1 MNIKVLKTKIF
12 KEGEDLIS
20 FLFSCFKKI
29 PENSIIV
36 ITSKVVSLSQ
46 KRIVAIDPKISYK
59 EFRDNLIR
67 DESDLAVRT
76 ASSWLTIKDG
86 MAMSSAGVDESN
98 ANGKI
103 ILLPKNSFK
112 TAEKIR
118 QALKKKH
125 KLKNIGVLITD
136 SRRFPLRRGIFGVAV
151 GYAGFKGIIDY
162 RGAPDIFGRLLKFA
176 EANAA
181 DSLASAAVLCMGE
194 GSERKPLAIIQKA
207 PVVFA
212 DTVNKKELIIN
223 WKEDLYLPLW
233 RSILKK

>member
-12 KEGEDLIS
+12 QEGEDLIS
-20 FLFSCFKKI
+20 FLFSYFKKI
-29 PENSIIV
+29 PENSVVV
-36 ITSKVVSLSQ
+36 ITSKIVALSQ
-46 KRIVAIDPKISYK
+46 KRVVAINPKISYE
-59 EFRDNLIR
+59 EFRGNLIKK
-67 DESDLAVRT
+67 ESDFSIKT
-76 ASSWLTIKDG
+76 KSSWLTIKDG
-86 MAMSSAGVDESN
+86 ITMSSAGIDESN
-98 ANGKI
+98 ANGRI

-112 TAEKIR
+112 AAEKIR
-118 QALKKKH
+118 QALKKKY

-181 DSLASAAVLCMGE
+181 DSLASAAILCMGE
-194 GSERKPLAIIQKA
+194 GNEKKPLAIIQKA

-212 DTVNKKELIIN
+212 DKINKKELIIN
-223 WKEDLYLPLW
+223 WKEDLYLPLF
-233 RSILKK
+233 RSILK